1 MEQQNK
7 TMIRIE
13 SLTKTYGVPG
23 GTVDAL
29 KGINL
34 DIKQGEIFGIIGMSG
49 AGKSTLIRCINL
61 LERPTTGSIQI
72 DGQDVTGLSKK
83 ELRQMRHSVGM
94 IFQQFNLLMQTT
106 VEKNIAFPL
115 EITGTDKGQAAKR
128 VKELLEIVG
137 LSDKANAYP
146 SQLSGGQKQ
155 RVAIARALAANPKV
169 LLCDEAT
176 SALDPMTT
184 DSILD
189 LLKRINQEMG
199 ITIVVITHEMEV
211 IRKICH
217 RVAIIDGGIIAE
229 QGEVADI
236 FTNPRTQ
243 AAKKL
248 FHVLPDVDDSKVGS
262 VLRLVFDGKQLYQPV
277 VAGMILAC
285 GVPVSILSAEIR
297 TIGQGQY
304 GQLTI
309 QLPDDLEACIR
320 ARKYLQEQGV
330 QAEEVEAE

>member
-1 MEQQNK
+1 MSSIIQVKGLKKNFGALQVLK
-7 TMIRIE
+7 
-13 SLTKTYGVPG
+13 G
-23 GTVDAL
+23 VDAA
-29 KGINL
+29 IEEN
-34 DIKQGEIFGIIGMSG
+34 EVVCIIGPSG
-49 AGKSTLIRCINL
+49 SGKSTFLRCLNR
-61 LERPTTGSIQI
+61 LEEITEGEILI
-72 DGQDVTGLSKK
+72 DGVHLSK
-83 ELRQMRHSVGM
+83 ENENEVRTEMGM
-94 IFQQFNLLMQTT
+94 VFQSFNLFPHMSVLDNVTIGPRK
-106 VEKNIAFPL
+106 VRGIDRKEAEKKAL
-115 EITGTDKGQAAKR
+115 
-128 VKELLEIVG
+128 ELLARVG
-137 LSDKANAYP
+137 LRDKADGYP
-146 SQLSGGQKQ
+146 SSLSGGQKQ

-184 DSILD
+184 DSILE
-189 LLKRINQEMG
+189 LLKRINQQMG

-217 RVAIIDGGIIAE
+217 RVAIIDGGVIAE
-229 QGEVADI
+229 QGEVTEI
-236 FTNPRTQ
+236 FTAPKTA

-248 FHVLPDVDDSKVGS
+248 FHVLPEGESGKGGA

-309 QLPDDLEACIR
+309 QLPDDLEACLR
-320 ARKYLQEQGV
+320 ARQYLKEQGV
-330 QAEEVEAE
+330 QAEEVETE

>member
-1 MEQQNK
+1 MEQQNN

-13 SLTKTYGVPG
+13 ALTKTYAVPG

-29 KGINL
+29 KGIDL
-34 DIKQGEIFGIIGMSG
+34 EIRQGEIFGIIGMSG
-49 AGKSTLIRCINL
+49 AGKSTLIRCMNL
-61 LERPTTGSIQI
+61 LGVPDERHMQI

-83 ELRQMRHSVGM
+83 ALRQMRHSVGM

-115 EITGTDKGQAAKR
+115 EITGVDKAQCAKR

-137 LSDKANAYP
+137 LSDKADAYP
-146 SQLSGGQKQ
+146 AQLSGGQKQ

-184 DSILD
+184 DSILE
-189 LLKRINQEMG
+189 LLKRINQQMG

-217 RVAIIDGGIIAE
+217 RVAIIDGGVIAE
-229 QGEVADI
+229 QGEVTEI
-236 FTNPRTQ
+236 F
-243 AAKKL
+243 
-248 FHVLPDVDDSKVGS
+248 DSAQDGGGEKAVSCIAGGRKRGKGGA

-304 GQLTI
+304 WAADHSAAGRFGSV
-309 QLPDDLEACIR
+309 P
-320 ARKYLQEQGV
+320 ARKAV
-330 QAEEVEAE
+330 P